1 MKNDEFVK
9 EITNIED
16 DFAQWFT
23 DIVIKAELAD
33 YTEVKG
39 FIAYRPYGY
48 AMWENIQKYADEEFK
63 KRGVENIALPM
74 FMPEHYLTTEK
85 DHVEGFAPE
94 VAWVT
99 QGGGKE
105 LDERLYVRPTSEP
118 MFCRV
123 YAKWIKSWRD
133 LPMKYNQWCNVIRW
147 EKETRPILRSRE
159 FYWQEGHTM
168 HATEQEAREM
178 TLEMLNVYAHLIEDL
193 LAIPVVKG
201 KKTNL
206 EKFAGAVDT
215 YTVETLMHDG
225 RAIQAGTSHYLG
237 QNFTKPFGVKYQ
249 NKEGKEEYAHH
260 TSWGI
265 SVRLI
270 GAMIMAHGDNRGLKV
285 PPKLAPIQAVIVPI
299 QMQKEGVLEKAKE
312 LKETLEGKVRIKL
325 DDRDQYSP
333 GYKYNDWEM
342 RGVPIRIEIGPRD
355 IENNKCVIVR
365 RDTLEKIDV
374 SLDELEAK
382 IEELLK
388 DIQQNMYNMC
398 LENTKRKTTVAHNM
412 EEFEKNLKENQGY
425 IKAMWCGNDECE
437 DHIHD
442 VTGAKS
448 RCIPFVE
455 ENIDNKCVVCGKPA
469 KHMVLW
475 GKQY

>member
-48 AMWENIQKYADEEFK
+48 AMWENIQKYADNEFK

-74 FMPEHYLTTEK
+74 LMPEHYLTTEK
-85 DHVEGFAPE
+85 EHVEGFAPE

-99 QGGGKE
+99 HGGGKE
-105 LDERLYVRPTSEP
+105 LEERLYIRPTSEP
-118 MFCRV
+118 LFCRM
-123 YAKWIKSWRD
+123 YAKWLKSWRD
-133 LPMKYNQWCNVIRW
+133 LPMKYNQWCNVLRW

-159 FYWQEGHTM
+159 FYWQEGHTI

-178 TLEMLNVYAHLIEDL
+178 TLQMLDVYADLIENL
-193 LAIPVVKG
+193 LAIPVTKG

-237 QNFTKPFGVKYQ
+237 QNFTKPFGVKFQ
-249 NKEGKEEYAHH
+249 NKEGKEEFAYH

-265 SVRLI
+265 STRLI

-285 PPKLAPIQAVIVPI
+285 PPKLAPIQVVIVPI
-299 QMQKEGVLEKAKE
+299 QMQKEGVLDKTKE
-312 LKETLEGKVRIKL
+312 MYNTLNGKFRVKL

-333 GYKYNDWEM
+333 GYKFNDWEM
-342 RGVPIRIEIGPRD
+342 RGVPVRIEIGPRD
-355 IENNKCVIVR
+355 IENNKCVVVR

-374 SLDELEAK
+374 SLNDLAQK
-382 IEELLK
+382 LEELME
-388 DIQQNMYNMC
+388 DIQKTMYNMC
-398 LENTKRKTTVAHNM
+398 LENVKDRTTEAHNM
-412 EEFEKNLKENQGY
+412 EEFEKVLNENQGY
-425 IKAMWCGNDECE
+425 VKAMWCGDDKCE

-448 RCIPFVE
+448 RCIPFKE
-455 ENIDNKCVVCGKPA
+455 EHIDNKCVVCGKEA
-469 KHMVLW
+469 KHMVMW
-475 GKQY
+475 GRQY